1 MEWFYDLKDP
11 ILETIVGS
19 FLIFVVVII
28 VTRIIGLRSFA
39 KFTNYDFAF
48 TIAVGSIISA
58 TLTSSTSIVHGSVAI
73 ASLLVLTLVFSVLQK
88 KISWLKSMI
97 SNKPILLMNKDKILF
112 ENLKRARVEKSQ
124 LIAKLREANVLDF
137 SQVEAVVMETTGD
150 ISVLHKSN
158 NEISL
163 DAELLEGVQK

>member
-1 MEWFYDLKDP
+1 
-11 ILETIVGS
+11 
-19 FLIFVVVII
+19 
-28 VTRIIGLRSFA
+28 
-39 KFTNYDFAF
+39 
-48 TIAVGSIISA
+48 
-58 TLTSSTSIVHGSVAI
+58 
-73 ASLLVLTLVFSVLQK
+73 
-88 KISWLKSMI
+88 
-97 SNKPILLMNKDKILF
+97 MNKDKILF